1 MVGSKGKVALGMSG
15 GIDSSISAYL
25 LSEAG
30 YEVEGF
36 MKNWEDDDNGC
47 TSKKDYEDAIKIC
60 NKLGIKLNLVN
71 FSDKYWS
78 DVFEKIS
85 R

>member
-1 MVGSKGKVALGMSG
+1 MVGSRGKVALGMSG

-36 MKNWEDDDNGC
+36 FMKNWEEDDDDGC
-47 TSKKDYEDAIKIC
+47 TLKKR
-60 NKLGIKLNLVN
+60 L
-71 FSDKYWS
+71 
-78 DVFEKIS
+78 
-85 R
+85 